1 MAVMAVSRKGNCR
14 KRICRMKLLIVMAP
28 PRPLQGL
35 VKAKRPQILKSALV
49 LGAALKKRMARAM
62 KNWRCVQSLLMGKGT
77 IRKDVNQRDH
87 LLIEILNAKERPQ
100 VLHSRRNAITNKS
113 RVIIFG
119 KAIRPSCRWNILAW
133 VLTFHE
139 RMAGLHR
146 SAQ

>member
-1 MAVMAVSRKGNCR
+1 MR
-14 KRICRMKLLIVMAP
+14 LLIVMAP

-35 VKAKRPQILKSALV
+35 VKAKRQILKSAPV

-62 KNWRCVQSLLMGKGT
+62 KNRRRVQSLMMGKGGKGT
-77 IRKDVNQRDH
+77 IRKDINQEDT

-100 VLHSRRNAITNKS
+100 VLHARRNAITNKS

-119 KAIRPSCRWNILAW
+119 KAVRPSCRWKILAW

-139 RMAGLHR
+139 RMAELNR

>member
-1 MAVMAVSRKGNCR
+1 MR
-14 KRICRMKLLIVMAP
+14 LLIVMAP

-35 VKAKRPQILKSALV
+35 VKAKRPQILKSAPV

-62 KNWRCVQSLLMGKGT
+62 KNWRCVQSLMMGKGT

-100 VLHSRRNAITNKS
+100 VLHSRRNAKTNKS

-119 KAIRPSCRWNILAW
+119 KAIVPLEHFGLGTHFSRKDGGIESVSAIVPHPSQ
-133 VLTFHE
+133 
-139 RMAGLHR
+139 RMKECWSIGALL
-146 SAQ
+146 